1 MKHVLTTDMDFLCAK
16 VRGLRG
22 RLYAGPSLLALA
34 RLASSA
40 AYYEKVLSGSVPQS
54 HIQGQHSLITAHA
67 EHLVRISRFLSG
79 KRRDAFDWLVRRY
92 QIENLKILLRARAHK
107 LGKDAALDLL
117 TKLPDE
123 LSLPIDEILGAQGLK
138 ALADAIPLKPVA
150 ENLMLVAG
158 LSEEPNFAFYLES
171 AVEQACLTE
180 GLRRISLLRRAERGR
195 CIEIIET
202 EILAYNILLLWR
214 GLKTYSIN
222 PGTMQNFVI
231 RRGPFSNLATRLR
244 AFETDDISALPSALG
259 VGKILGDKV
268 AGIATVEDLENVL
281 QTQLYRTAKRL
292 FAKSMFDFGLIV
304 AYFFLKRFELQ
315 DLIRLSEA
323 IRQSLG
329 PEEARTHLVTVN

>member
-1 MKHVLTTDMDFLCAK
+1 MKRVLTTDLDFLCAK

-54 HIQGQHSLITAHA
+54 HIQGQHSLITTHS
-67 EHLVRISRFLSG
+67 EHLVRISHFLSG
-79 KRRDAFDWLVRRY
+79 KRRNAFDWLIRRY
-92 QIENLKILLRARAHK
+92 QIESLKILLRTRAHK
-107 LGKDAALDLL
+107 LGKDTALELL
-117 TKLPDE
+117 TQLPDE

-150 ENLMLVAG
+150 KNMMQVAG
-158 LSEEPNFAFYLES
+158 LSEDPNFAFYLES
-171 AVEQACLTE
+171 ATEQAFLAE
-180 GLRRISLLRRAERGR
+180 SLRLISMLRGTERGN
-195 CIEIIET
+195 CVEIIET

-222 PGTMQNFVI
+222 PDTISNFVI
-231 RRGPFSNLATRLR
+231 RRGPFTNLSTRLR
-244 AFETDDISALPSALG
+244 AFESDDISALPSALG
-259 VGKILGDKV
+259 ISKILGGKSV
-268 AGIATVEDLENVL
+268 EIATVEDLENVL
-281 QTQLYRTAKRL
+281 QAQLYRTAKRL

-329 PEEARTHLVTVN
+329 PEEAKTHLITID